1 MSTPPPSGA
10 RPALRTKIVCTIG
23 PASSSVEQL
32 GRLAANGMN
41 VARLNFSHGTH
52 AEHADVI
59 RRIREQ
65 EASWGRPVAIL
76 QDLQGPKLRL
86 GTFGPGGGRRVDLEP
101 GKKFV
106 LSFKP
111 VVGTSERAGVTHPE
125 YLTHVKPGDQV
136 WMDDGMI
143 QLRVQNVTADAIETV
158 VVAGGRISDHKGIQL
173 PNVTL
178 PTSSLTA
185 KDREDLRFGVQHGID
200 FVAVSFVR
208 SAADIAEVR
217 KFLHDQ
223 GADVPIVAKLERREV
238 MENLPGI
245 LTMVDAVMVARGD
258 LGMDV
263 PLEEVPHIQKDII
276 RQARAAKVPVIVATQ
291 MLESM
296 VTHLR
301 PTRAEVSDVSTAI
314 FDGADAIML
323 SAETATGN
331 YPAEAVEMM
340 ARIAARAERAVL
352 STTGVERRRPRPP
365 EGVGFPEAVSDAAA
379 NAARVLKARAIVA
392 FTQSGFSARL
402 ISQER
407 PDVPIIA
414 LTPFVGVQRRL
425 GLSWGVSSRL
435 IRKVETTDEMLEE
448 IEATLL
454 GDGSVRVNDILV
466 IISGAPMWVTGT
478 TNLLKLHRVGE
489 RR

>member
-1 MSTPPPSGA
+1 M
-10 RPALRTKIVCTIG
+10 LRTKIVCTIG

-32 GRLAANGMN
+32 ERLALAGMD

-59 RRIREQ
+59 RRIRDGEGR
-65 EASWGRPVAIL
+65 WGRPVAIL

-86 GTFGPGGGRRVDLEP
+86 ETFGPGGGRRVDLEP
-101 GKKFV
+101 GKKFS
-106 LSFKP
+106 LSLKP
-111 VVGTSERAGVTHPE
+111 VVGTSERVSVTHPE
-125 YLTHVKPGDQV
+125 YLTQVKRGDQV

-143 QLRVQNVTADAIETV
+143 QLRVEDVTPDAIDTV

-173 PNVTL
+173 PNVKL
-178 PTSSLTA
+178 PTTALTP
-185 KDREDLRFGVQHGID
+185 KDREDLRFGIQHGVD

-208 SAADIAEVR
+208 SAADIVEVR
-217 KFLHDQ
+217 KFLHDH
-223 GADVPIVAKLERREV
+223 GADLPIVAKLERHEV
-238 MENLPGI
+238 LDNLPGI

-263 PLEEVPHIQKDII
+263 PLEEVPHIQKEII

-340 ARIAARAERAVL
+340 ARVAARAERAVL
-352 STTGVERRRPRPP
+352 SANAVERRRPRPP
-365 EGVGFPEAVSDAAA
+365 EGVGFPEAISDAAA
-379 NAARVLKARAIVA
+379 TAARVLKARAIVA

-448 IEATLL
+448 VEATLL

>member
-1 MSTPPPSGA
+1 M
-10 RPALRTKIVCTIG
+10 RRTKIVCTIG
-23 PASSSVEQL
+23 PASSTADEL
-32 GRLAANGMN
+32 DRLVRAGMD

-52 AEHADVI
+52 AEHAEVV
-59 RRIREQ
+59 RRIREG
-65 EASWGRPVAIL
+65 ESRWGRPIAIL
-76 QDLQGPKLRL
+76 QDLQGPKIRL
-86 GTFGPGGGRRVDLEP
+86 GTFGPAGGARFDLEA
-101 GKKFV
+101 GKPFT
-106 LSFKP
+106 LSAAP
-111 VVGTSERAGVTHPE
+111 VAGTVERSSVSHPE
-125 YLTHVKPGDQV
+125 YLRELKVGDEI

-143 QLRVQNVTADAIETV
+143 QLRVEETSPTAVRCRVI
-158 VVAGGRISDHKGIQL
+158 AGGRISDHKGISFPHVPL
-173 PNVTL
+173 PV
-178 PTSSLTA
+178 SCLTP
-185 KDREDLRFGVQHGID
+185 KDREDLRFGIHEGID

-217 KFLHDQ
+217 KYLHEQ
-223 GADVPIVAKLERREV
+223 GAELPIVAKLERQEV
-238 MENLPGI
+238 LANLSGI

-258 LGMDV
+258 LGVDV
-263 PLEEVPHIQKDII
+263 PLEDVPHSQKEVI
-276 RQARAAKVPVIVATQ
+276 RQARMAKVPVIVATQ

-301 PTRAEVSDVSTAI
+301 PTRAEVSDVATAI

-323 SAETATGN
+323 SAESATGR
-331 YPAEAVEMM
+331 YPVEAVEVM
-340 ARIAARAERAVL
+340 ARIAERAEQATLRMDM
-352 STTGVERRRPRPP
+352 PRKHSD
-365 EGVGFPEAVSDAAA
+365 GAVGFPEAISDAAA
-379 NAARVLKARAIVA
+379 TAARVLKARAIVA

-414 LTPFVGVQRRL
+414 LTPFAEVQRRL

-435 IRKVETTDEMLEE
+435 VRKVETTDEMIEE

-454 GDGSVRVNDILV
+454 GDGFVRVNDTIV
-466 IISGAPMWVTGT
+466 IISGSPMWVTGT